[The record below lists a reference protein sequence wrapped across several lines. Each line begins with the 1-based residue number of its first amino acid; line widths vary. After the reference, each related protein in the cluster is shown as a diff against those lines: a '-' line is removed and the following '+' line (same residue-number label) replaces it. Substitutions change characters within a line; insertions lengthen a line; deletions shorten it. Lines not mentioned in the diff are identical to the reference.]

1 MTKKTVFVVHY
12 NTVFDGRFS
21 CSGVAGVFS
30 SKTAAEALAVA
41 KTNKCT
47 EAVVTEWEVDGEEVA

>member
-12 NTVFDGRFS
+12 DTVYNGEFS
-21 CSGVAGVFS
+21 SSGVAGVFTD
-30 SKTAAEALAVA
+30 KATAEKKAAE

-47 EAVVTEWEVDGEEVA
+47 EAYVSEWEVDGEEVT